1 MDYSII
7 AYFPYQQILYIQI
20 YSGLC
25 EETTLNLR
33 NVYNSID
40 FIKYVVFWLIL
51 LQNELIGCYRDE

>member
-7 AYFPYQQILYIQI
+7 AYFPYQQTLYIQI

-40 FIKYVVFWLIL
+40 FIKYVVFLLIL